1 MSTSTMA
8 KATTKAAASQTVTT
22 TKPSK
27 WEAVLQGDLREV
39 LTSIFGAKAG
49 ADNARKEANAAQKAY
64 EGTLVQLPVIYT
76 ARATMSVKEICATA
90 DLDYDKQGQSVLYYI
105 RGGRVMAQLA
115 NDGKTS
121 PAQIMGRINRV
132 ARANIDLTI
141 AQVDATIDMMVDEG
155 GLTWADFLDRIDAIC
170 GDKTIANAVKKVVDN
185 IDELT
190 DAQADA
196 LANALKARK

>member
-170 GDKTIANAVKKVVDN
+170 GDSF
-185 IDELT
+185 
-190 DAQADA
+190 
-196 LANALKARK
+196 NALNIGRCI

>member
-1 MSTSTMA
+1 MNTSTMTKVA
-8 KATTKAAASQTVTT
+8 DTQTTTT

-27 WEAVLQGDLREV
+27 WEAVLQGDLKEV
-39 LTSIFGAKAG
+39 LTSIFGAKQS
-49 ADNARKEANAAQKAY
+49 ADNARKEANSAQKAY
-64 EGTLVQLPVIYT
+64 EATLVQLPVIYT

-90 DLDYDKQGQSVLYYI
+90 ELDYDKQGQSVLYYI

-141 AQVDATIDMMVDEG
+141 AQVDACIDMMVDEG
-155 GLTWADFLDRIDAIC
+155 GLSWADFLDRIDAIC

-185 IDELT
+185 INELT
-190 DAQADA
+190 DAEADA

>member
-1 MSTSTMA
+1 
-8 KATTKAAASQTVTT
+8 
-22 TKPSK
+22 
-27 WEAVLQGDLREV
+27 
-39 LTSIFGAKAG
+39 
-49 ADNARKEANAAQKAY
+49 
-64 EGTLVQLPVIYT
+64 
-76 ARATMSVKEICATA
+76 
-90 DLDYDKQGQSVLYYI
+90 
-105 RGGRVMAQLA
+105 MAQLA

-141 AQVDATIDMMVDEG
+141 AQVDACIDMMVDEG

-170 GDKTIANAVKKVVDN
+170 GDKTIANAVKKIVDN

>member
-1 MSTSTMA
+1 MNTSTMTKVA
-8 KATTKAAASQTVTT
+8 DTQTTTT

-27 WEAVLQGDLREV
+27 WEAIFQGDLREV
-39 LTSIFGAKAG
+39 LTSIFGAKQT

-90 DLDYDKQGQSVLYYI
+90 DLDYDKSGQSVLYYI

-141 AQVDATIDMMVDEG
+141 AQVDACIDMMVDEG

>member
-1 MSTSTMA
+1 MNTSTMTKVA
-8 KATTKAAASQTVTT
+8 DTQTTTT
-22 TKPSK
+22 TKPST
-27 WEAVLQGDLREV
+27 WAAVLQGDLKEV
-39 LTSIFGAKAG
+39 LTSIFGAKQS
-49 ADNARKEANAAQKAY
+49 ADNARKEANSAQKAY
-64 EGTLVQLPVIYT
+64 EATLVQLPVIYT

-90 DLDYDKQGQSVLYYI
+90 ELDYDKQGQSVLYYI

-141 AQVDATIDMMVDEG
+141 AQVDACIDMMVDEG

>member
-1 MSTSTMA
+1 MNTSTMTKVA
-8 KATTKAAASQTVTT
+8 DTQTTTTT

-27 WEAVLQGDLREV
+27 WEAVLQGDLKEV
-39 LTSIFGAKAG
+39 LTSIFGAKQS
-49 ADNARKEANAAQKAY
+49 ADNARKEANSAQKAY
-64 EGTLVQLPVIYT
+64 EATLVQLPVIYT

-90 DLDYDKQGQSVLYYI
+90 ELDYDKQGQSVLYYI

-141 AQVDATIDMMVDEG
+141 AQVDACIDMMVDEG
-155 GLTWADFLDRIDAIC
+155 GLSWADFLDRIDAIC

-185 IDELT
+185 INELT
-190 DAQADA
+190 DAEADA